1 MKNKPNV
8 TKAVI
13 QAISLLPANDSTILD
28 FTSKGRAVKNMCFS
42 TTNDFAYITKSY
54 NKKYEDWANLKQDSN
69 PTEST
74 AKAITKA
81 EQILYMYDLQ
91 LETLGEL
98 KDEAYKAHLN
108 YFSKEYTIPVSAA
121 ETGYSSQEIHTDYE
135 PKKK

>member
-42 TTNDFAYITKSY
+42 TTNDFAYITKAY
-54 NKKYEDWANLKQDSN
+54 NKKYEDWANLKDDSN

-121 ETGYSSQEIHTDYE
+121 ETGYSSQEIHSDYE

>member
-1 MKNKPNV
+1 MKNKPTV

-91 LETLGEL
+91 LETLGE
-98 KDEAYKAHLN
+98 
-108 YFSKEYTIPVSAA
+108 
-121 ETGYSSQEIHTDYE
+121 
-135 PKKK
+135 